1 MAKKN
6 RQKHSSNAK
15 SAHPAQKPEGAKPA
29 STDRKPGFF
38 QTPLGIASGIFVLA
52 FIVLFLYFALPL
64 FSGNSGASNGDTVLV
79 NYLGRFEDGTV
90 FDTNIE
96 ESAKAAG
103 IYSSAREYYPMEFA
117 LGSNAV
123 IPGFEDA
130 IIGMNPGEKKT
141 VRISPEDAYGYP
153 QESMM
158 QNVTVPKYLLEPYE
172 RIREKGINET
182 VGSKSSTIY
191 GDAYLVDINS
201 TSALFELRPEIGS
214 RIIFPTGVSAKLLSV
229 GEAPNDELVLLLDA
243 NHPLAGQALVFEI
256 TLVDLKKPPAPS
268 SS

>member
-1 MAKKN
+1 MAKKH
-6 RQKHSSNAK
+6 RQKPSHSK
-15 SAHPAQKPEGAKPA
+15 IESAPSLSGAKQGSPEKKA
-29 STDRKPGFF
+29 GFMK
-38 QTPLGIASGIFVLA
+38 TPLGIASAIFVLA
-52 FIVLFLYFALPL
+52 FVALFIYFALPF
-64 FSGNSGASNGDTVLV
+64 FSGNSGASRGDTVLV

-96 ESAKAAG
+96 ESAKASG
-103 IYSSAREYYPMEFA
+103 TYSSAREYSPMEFA

-130 IIGMNPGEKKT
+130 IIGMKPGEKKT

-153 QESMM
+153 QNSMM

-172 RIREKGINET
+172 SIRAKGINET

-201 TSALFELRPEIGS
+201 TYALFELRPEIGA
-214 RIIFPTGVSAKLLSV
+214 RLIFPTGVSAKLLSV
-229 GEAPNDELVLLLDA
+229 REAPNGELVLLLDA

-256 TLVDLKKPPAPS
+256 TLVELKKS
-268 SS
+268 SA